1 MQSGTYPRR
10 AVERDCF
17 HMETERCQNETN
29 SAEYSIMSNPQ
40 RDITEWLYDPEA
52 QTQPG
57 FAGETLRALLAEYGI
72 N

>member
-1 MQSGTYPRR
+1 MAMQSGTYPRR
-10 AVERDCF
+10 AIAAD
-17 HMETERCQNETN
+17 ETN